1 MWVVTRHQH
10 EISTLVPQTL
20 FRVVEVVGAT
30 IVFPFERPFFLTTT
44 SSKRLLRRLY
54 IGATCTQTL
63 FYFSFRCFR
72 KHRRAR
78 RARKKNEERL

>member
-10 EISTLVPQTL
+10 GISTLVPQTL
-20 FRVVEVVGAT
+20 FRVDCVAGAWKYWAQRSCL
-30 IVFPFERPFFLTTT
+30 PLERPFFLTTT

-54 IGATCTQTL
+54 IRVTCTQTL

-72 KHRRAR
+72 KHR
-78 RARKKNEERL
+78 